1 MKTFLLYCDLSTMLC
16 TADEI
21 NEALNSFASSFLQVN
36 DSLWFFKYDAEHDF
50 DPLPKEEHLFYDY
63 FEQFTTEDSIIFIEL
78 LNDDYFYQLP
88 EEIHDFLSQD

>member
-50 DPLPKEEHLFYDY
+50 NSLPKEEHLFYDY
-63 FEQFTTEDSIIFIEL
+63 FEQFTDENSVIFIQR
-78 LNDDYFYQLP
+78 LNNDYFYQLP
-88 EEIHDFLSQD
+88 DEIHDFLSRD